1 VAAGYYTLLPGHY
14 ALQPGAFKVTVAASN
29 LAPSAVAPNF
39 VMPTGVYYV
48 SPELN
53 CWSVEKHAGHLAS
66 CNSLTD

>member
-1 VAAGYYTLLPGHY
+1 
-14 ALQPGAFKVTVAASN
+14 VTVAASN

-39 VMPTGVYYV
+39 VMTTGAYYV